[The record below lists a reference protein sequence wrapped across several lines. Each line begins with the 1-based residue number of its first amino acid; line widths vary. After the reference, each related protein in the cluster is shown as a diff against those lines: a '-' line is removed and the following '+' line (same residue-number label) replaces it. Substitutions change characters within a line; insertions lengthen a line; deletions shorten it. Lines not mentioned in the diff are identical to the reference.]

1 MSPQTW
7 DLAGAAEE
15 LQYCLMLHKRKKSP
29 VTEKTG
35 VGQKF
40 ESLIERKK
48 RKHQE
53 SPLPETTLS
62 LPSTIGETS
71 YPKV

>member
-1 MSPQTW
+1 M
-7 DLAGAAEE
+7 A
-15 LQYCLMLHKRKKSP
+15 
-29 VTEKTG
+29 EKTG

-62 LPSTIGETS
+62 ALYNRRNFLSEGVATLAEHKG
-71 YPKV
+71 YAVAAG